1 MVFQIAQVWAT
12 QQKKNQ
18 IVENNSSLSYTA
30 KSNPLGKVNG
40 SSTSYTA
47 KKNQIGTKQFEG
59 LFG

>member
-1 MVFQIAQVWAT
+1 
-12 QQKKNQ
+12 
-18 IVENNSSLSYTA
+18 LSYTA